1 MRGLEAPRGSGEP
14 PHNSLLPFDRIPYVR
29 TLALFTL
36 AALALQAQPVR
47 QAPGRNLWILDT
59 GSSSYVLGVNARGA
73 LVPVHWGGRVTS
85 FDDFTAIP
93 ASHGRSSFES
103 PEDMTPDE
111 FPAFGGLRFV
121 EPCLKAT
128 LAGGVRDVE
137 LKFDSARVDGNR
149 LEAVLKDIKGG
160 LRVTLT
166 YEVFPNSGVLRRQAT
181 VENASASNV
190 TIENLQAGVVEVPPN
205 VDYRLTYAAGH
216 WAGEWQLQQEN
227 LAQGKKVLESREGT
241 TSHRMNPWFA
251 LDAGAATETAGEVWY
266 GALGWSGNWKVT
278 AERVHDGRTRVTAG
292 YNDFDFSWPLKPGE
306 KLASPWLYLGYSRHG
321 FGGMSRTMHKFE
333 RENLLEGGA
342 TKLRPVLYNSWEAT
356 TFDVTEEGQK
366 TLADKAAKL
375 GVELYVIDDGW
386 FGARNTD
393 RAGLGDW
400 VVNPKKFPNGLKPL
414 IDHVHGLNM
423 KFGFWVEPEMVNPD
437 SDLYR
442 AHPDWAMHF
451 PGRPRTEARNQL
463 VLNMARDDVREHI
476 FGVLDGLLANNAID
490 FVKWDMNRP
499 FAEPGWENV
508 PETEQREIWVKF
520 VRNVYDILD
529 RLRARHPHVEFEGC
543 SGGGGRV
550 DLELMRRV
558 EEFWT
563 SDNTDAFDRLKIQ
576 EGYSYLYAPK
586 SMMAWVTDVPNMNGR
601 STPLRYRYLV
611 AMQGSLG
618 IGGNLNKWSAE
629 DMAYSAKMVE
639 VYKSIRKT
647 VQEGAL
653 YRLAS
658 PRGGNGL
665 SSTSYVAQD
674 GSQACLFAFRDHQQ
688 YLRAL
693 PALRFQGL
701 DNASRYRVR
710 VVEGRF
716 DQQTGAILSGGYL
729 MQHGVTPELSGDY
742 DGGLL
747 VLERVP

>member
-1 MRGLEAPRGSGEP
+1 MRTIVL
-14 PHNSLLPFDRIPYVR
+14 
-29 TLALFTL
+29 LALT
-36 AALALQAQPVR
+36 ALALPAESVR

-73 LVPVHWGGRVTS
+73 LVPVHWGGRATN

-93 ASHGRSSFES
+93 ASNGLSSFE
-103 PEDMTPDE
+103 PAEDMTPDE
-111 FPAFGGLRFV
+111 FPAFGGLRYV

-128 LAGGVRDVE
+128 LPSGVRDVV
-137 LKFDSARVDGNR
+137 LKFESAHIDGNR
-149 LEAVLKDIKGG
+149 LEAILKDINGG
-160 LRVTLT
+160 LRVTLV
-166 YEVFPNSGVLRRQAT
+166 YEVFPGSGVLRRQAI
-181 VENASASNV
+181 VENSSPANV
-190 TIENLQAGVVEVPPN
+190 TIENLQSGVVEVPPN
-205 VDYRLTYAAGH
+205 VDYRLTYSAGR
-216 WAGEWQLQQEN
+216 WAGEWQLQQET

-251 LDAGAATETAGEVWY
+251 LDAGAATETTGEVWY

-306 KLASPWLYLGYSRHG
+306 KLSSPWLYLGHSRHG
-321 FGGMSRTMHKFE
+321 FGEMSRTMHKFE
-333 RENLLEGGA
+333 RENLLQGGA
-342 TKLRPVLYNSWEAT
+342 SKLRPVLYNSWEAT

-386 FGARNTD
+386 FGARKTD
-393 RAGLGDW
+393 HAGLGDW
-400 VVNPKKFPNGLKPL
+400 VVNKTKFPNGLKPL

-451 PGRPRTEARNQL
+451 PGRPRSESRNQL

-476 FGVLDGLLANNAID
+476 LDVLDKLLAENAID

-499 FAEPGWENV
+499 FGEPGWENV
-508 PETEQREIWVKF
+508 PEAEQREIWVKF
-520 VRNVYDILD
+520 VRNMYNIMD
-529 RLRARHPHVEFEGC
+529 RLRARHPNVEFEGC
-543 SGGGGRV
+543 SGGGGRI

-576 EGYSYLYAPK
+576 EGYSYIYAPK
-586 SMMAWVTDVPNMNGR
+586 SMMAWVTDVPNINGR

-618 IGGNLNKWSAE
+618 IGGNLNKWSEA
-629 DMAYSAKMVE
+629 DLTYSSKMVE
-639 VYKSIRKT
+639 IDKWIRKT
-647 VQEGAL
+647 VQEGAQ

-658 PRGGNGL
+658 PRGANGI
-665 SSTSYVAQD
+665 SATSYVAQD
-674 GSQACLFAFRDHQQ
+674 GNQTCLFTLRDHQQ
-688 YLRAL
+688 FLRTL

-701 DNASRYRVR
+701 DGSSRYRVR
-710 VVEGRF
+710 VVEGTF
-716 DQQTGAILSGGYL
+716 DQKTGAILSGDYL
-729 MQHGVTPELSGDY
+729 MQHGVVAELTGDY

>member
-1 MRGLEAPRGSGEP
+1 M
-14 PHNSLLPFDRIPYVR
+14 R
-29 TLALFTL
+29 TLALL
-36 AALALQAQPVR
+36 ALTALALPAQSVR

-59 GSSSYVLGVNARGA
+59 GSSSYVVGVNSRGA
-73 LVPVHWGGRVTS
+73 LVPVHWGGRATN
-85 FDDFTAIP
+85 FDDFTVIP
-93 ASHGRSSFES
+93 ASNGLSSFES
-103 PEDMTPDE
+103 PEDMTPEE

-128 LAGGVRDVE
+128 LPNGVRDVV
-137 LKFDSARVDGNR
+137 LKFESAKIDGNR
-149 LEAVLKDIKGG
+149 LEAILKDINGG
-160 LRVTLT
+160 LRVELV
-166 YEVFPNSGVLRRQAT
+166 YEVFPGSGVLRRQAI
-181 VENASASNV
+181 VENTSPTNV
-190 TIENLQAGVVEVPPN
+190 TIENLQSGAIEVPPN
-205 VDYRLTYAAGH
+205 ADYRLTYSAGR

-227 LAQGKKVLESREGT
+227 LAQGKKILESREGT

-251 LDAGAATETAGEVWY
+251 LDAGAATETSGEVWY

-278 AERVHDGRTRVTAG
+278 AERVHDGRTRLTAG

-306 KLASPWLYLGYSRHG
+306 KLSSPWLYLGHSNHG
-321 FGGMSRTMHKFE
+321 FGEMSRTMHKFE
-333 RENLLEGGA
+333 RENLLQGGA
-342 TKLRPVLYNSWEAT
+342 SKLRPVLYNSWEAT
-356 TFDVTEEGQK
+356 TFDVTEAGQK

-400 VVNPKKFPNGLKPL
+400 FVNKTKFPNGLKPL

-451 PGRPRTEARNQL
+451 PGRPRSEARNQL
-463 VLNMARDDVREHI
+463 VLNIARDDVRDYI
-476 FGVLDGLLANNAID
+476 LDVLDKLLAENAID
-490 FVKWDMNRP
+490 FVKWDMNRT
-499 FAEPGWENV
+499 FGEPGWEGV
-508 PETEQREIWVKF
+508 PEAEQREIWVKF
-520 VRNVYDILD
+520 VRNMYNIMD
-529 RLRARHPHVEFEGC
+529 RLRARHPSVEFEGC
-543 SGGGGRV
+543 SGGGGRI

-576 EGYSYLYAPK
+576 EGYSYMYAPK
-586 SMMAWVTDVPNMNGR
+586 SMMAWVTDVPNINGR

-618 IGGNLNKWSAE
+618 IGGNLNKWSEA
-629 DMAYSAKMVE
+629 DLTYSSKMVE
-639 VYKSIRKT
+639 IDKWIRKT

-658 PRGGNGL
+658 PRGNGL
-665 SSTSYVAQD
+665 TATSYVAQD
-674 GSQACLFAFRDHQQ
+674 GNQACLFALRDHQQ
-688 YLRAL
+688 FLRTL
-693 PALRFQGL
+693 PAIRLQGL
-701 DNASRYRVR
+701 DGSSRYRVR
-710 VVEGRF
+710 VVEGNF
-716 DQQTGAILSGGYL
+716 DHKTGAVLSGDYL
-729 MQHGVTPELSGDY
+729 MQHGVTPELTGDY

>member
-1 MRGLEAPRGSGEP
+1 
-14 PHNSLLPFDRIPYVR
+14 VR

>member
-1 MRGLEAPRGSGEP
+1 M
-14 PHNSLLPFDRIPYVR
+14 R
-29 TLALFTL
+29 TLALL
-36 AALALQAQPVR
+36 ALTALALPAQSVR

-59 GSSSYVLGVNARGA
+59 GSSSYVIGVNARGS

-93 ASHGRSSFES
+93 AIKELSSFES

-128 LAGGVRDVE
+128 LPNGVRDVV
-137 LKFDSARVDGNR
+137 LKFDSAHVDGNR
-149 LEAVLKDIKGG
+149 LEAILKDINGG
-160 LRVTLT
+160 LRVTLV
-166 YEVFPNSGVLRRQAT
+166 YEVFPGSGVLRRQAI
-181 VENASASNV
+181 VENTSPSNI
-190 TIENLQAGVVEVPPN
+190 TIENLQSGVIEVPSQA
-205 VDYRLTYAAGH
+205 DYRLTYSAGR
-216 WAGEWQLQQEN
+216 WAGEWQLQQET
-227 LAQGKKVLESREGT
+227 LAQGKKILESREGT

-251 LDAGAATETAGEVWY
+251 LDAGAATETTGEVWY

-306 KLASPWLYLGYSRHG
+306 KLSSPWLYLGHSNHG
-321 FGGMSRTMHKFE
+321 FGEMSRTMHKFE
-333 RENLLEGGA
+333 RENLLQGGA

-366 TLADKAAKL
+366 TLAGKAAKL

-393 RAGLGDW
+393 HAGLGDW

-463 VLNMARDDVREHI
+463 VLNMARDDVRDHI
-476 FGVLDGLLANNAID
+476 FGVLDKLLSDNAID

-499 FAEPGWENV
+499 FGEPGWENV
-508 PETEQREIWVKF
+508 PEAEQREIWIKF
-520 VRNVYDILD
+520 VRNMYNIMD
-529 RLRARHPHVEFEGC
+529 RLRARHPNVEFEGC
-543 SGGGGRV
+543 SGGGGRI

-576 EGYSYLYAPK
+576 EGYSYIYAPK

-618 IGGNLNKWSAE
+618 IGGNLNKWSEA
-629 DMAYSAKMVE
+629 DLTYSSKMVE
-639 VYKSIRKT
+639 VDKYIRKT

-658 PRGGNGL
+658 PRGSNGL
-665 SSTSYVAQD
+665 SATSYVAQD
-674 GSQACLFAFRDHQQ
+674 GNQACLFAFRDHQQ
-688 YLRAL
+688 YLRTL

-701 DNASRYRVR
+701 DGSSRYRVR
-710 VVEGRF
+710 VVEGTF
-716 DQQTGAILSGGYL
+716 DLKSGAILSGDYL
-729 MQHGVTPELSGDY
+729 MQHGVTPELTGDY

-747 VLERVP
+747 VLERMP